1 MAFDIRENLKKLPD
15 SPGVYLHKDDTG
27 RIIYVGKAIN
37 LKRRVSQ
44 YFRPPEQLDP
54 KTRAMVSHVA
64 SFEYIRVGSE
74 LEALILENNLIKK
87 YQPHYN
93 IDLRDDK
100 TYPYLKVTV
109 KDEWP
114 RLLKTRRVD
123 PDGSRYFGP
132 YSDVG
137 SVNQI
142 IGFLNDTYRLKRC
155 SAQTFPAG
163 FRPCLYYH
171 MGQCSG
177 MCVGSSALSESG
189 TEEDRNRVQA
199 AKDAYAKDIAEVL
212 AILDGKNRDLVKS
225 LTDAMNEASMELR
238 FEDAARFRDRL
249 TAVNAIAEK
258 QRITLK
264 GPAEMDIVL
273 TVSSEKRRYG
283 IVFFVR
289 DGKLSGRESY
299 PIGRDVPG
307 GPDELTAAFMK
318 QYYAD
323 SLTIPKEILTDTELT
338 ERALLESWLSEM
350 RGSLVSVTVPKRG
363 EKRSLLGLARR
374 DVVQMLSFLDEKAAN
389 DEEKARGCNRLL
401 QKILDGGYGEA
412 SRKAGSGEGAAAN
425 AADGRDPAA
434 AAPEAPLL
442 PETGVRIESYDIS
455 HLAGTDTV
463 GGMVVFRDGKPLKKD
478 YRKFRIRGETA
489 GDDEAALQ
497 EVLYRRLR
505 RAIDGDP
512 GFRELPNLFL
522 IDGASGQVSAVK
534 QVLAALDAS
543 QKGATSLSL
552 IPVIGMVKD
561 DRHRTR
567 ALLYEGTE
575 FPLEKEPLLFHFVGA
590 IQEEVHR
597 FSIEYQRSVRGKAMT
612 RSLLDEIPG
621 IGEKRR
627 NALLLRFGSIDRIR
641 EATAEELAETPG
653 MTEAAAEAVLTFLR
667 DHPSRG

>member
-15 SPGVYLHKDDTG
+15 SPGVYMHRDDTG

-109 KDEWP
+109 KEPWP
-114 RLLKTRRVD
+114 RLLKTRRLD

-142 IGFLNDTYRLKRC
+142 IGLLNDIYHLKRC
-155 SAQTFPAG
+155 HAQSFPAG

-171 MGQCSG
+171 MGQCGG
-177 MCVGSSALSESG
+177 MCVGKADPAE
-189 TEEDRNRVQA
+189 
-199 AKDAYAKDIAEVL
+199 YAKDVAEVL
-212 AILDGKNRDLVKS
+212 QILDGRNKELVGR
-225 LTDAMNEASMELR
+225 LTEAMTAASEEMR
-238 FEDAARFRDRL
+238 FEEAARFRDRIS
-249 TAVNAIAEK
+249 AVQAIAEK

-264 GPAEMDIVL
+264 GAAEMDIVL
-273 TVSSEKRRYG
+273 TTESAKRRYG
-283 IVFFVR
+283 VVFFVR
-289 DGKLSGRESY
+289 GGKLSGRDSF
-299 PIGRDVPG
+299 PLGRDVPG
-307 GPDELTAAFMK
+307 ERDELTAAFLK

-323 SLTIPKEILTDTELT
+323 SLAIPKEILTDTELPD
-338 ERALLESWLSEM
+338 RALLEDWLSSLH
-350 RGSLVSVTVPKRG
+350 GSRVSISVPKRG
-363 EKRSLLGLARR
+363 EKRALLSLAER
-374 DVVQMLSFLDEKAAN
+374 DVVQMLEYLDEKAAN
-389 DEEKARGCNRLL
+389 EEEKARGCNRLL
-401 QKILDGGYGEA
+401 QRLLDGAYGV
-412 SRKAGSGEGAAAN
+412 GEQAAAE
-425 AADGRDPAA
+425 AAAGRGAQSAAPAA
-434 AAPEAPLL
+434 EPPLL

-478 YRKFRIRGETA
+478 YRKFRVRGETA

-522 IDGASGQVSAVK
+522 IDGAAGQVAAVK
-534 QVLAALDAS
+534 QVLTALDAS
-543 QKGATSLSL
+543 QKGATSLSS
-552 IPVIGMVKD
+552 IPVVGMVKD

-567 ALLYEGTE
+567 ALLCEGRE
-575 FPLEKEPLLFHFVGA
+575 FPLEDEPLLFHFVGA

-597 FSIEYQRSVRGKAMT
+597 FSIEYQRSLRGKNMT
-612 RSLLDEIPG
+612 RSVLEEIPG

-627 NALLLRFGSIDRIR
+627 NALLLRFGSVDRIR

-653 MTEAAAEAVLTFLR
+653 MTLAAAESVFRFLR
-667 DHPSRG
+667 EHPAR

>member
-15 SPGVYLHKDDTG
+15 SPGVYMHKDDTG

-109 KDEWP
+109 KEPWP
-114 RLLKTRRVD
+114 RLLKTRRLD

-155 SAQTFPAG
+155 HALTFPEG

-177 MCVGSSALSESG
+177 MCVGGIDPVSYG
-189 TEEDRNRVQA
+189 
-199 AKDAYAKDIAEVL
+199 KDVAEVL
-212 AILDGKNRDLVKS
+212 QILDGKNRELVER
-225 LTDAMNEASMELR
+225 LTGEMNEASEEMR
-238 FEDAARFRDRL
+238 FEDAARYRDRIA
-249 TAVNAIAEK
+249 AVTAIAEK
-258 QRITLK
+258 QRITLR
-264 GPAEMDIVL
+264 GPAEIDIVL
-273 TVSSEKRRYG
+273 TTESEKRRYG

-289 DGKLSGRESY
+289 NGKLSGRDSF
-299 PIGRDVPG
+299 PLGRDVPG
-307 GPDELTAAFMK
+307 GRDELTAAFLR

-323 SLTIPKEILTDTELT
+323 SLAIPKEILTDTELPDR
-338 ERALLESWLSEM
+338 ELLENWLSELH
-350 RGSLVSVTVPKRG
+350 GSRVSISVPKRG
-363 EKRSLLGLARR
+363 EKRALLGLAER
-374 DVVQMLSFLDEKAAN
+374 DVTQMLAYLDEKAAN
-389 DEEKARGCNRLL
+389 EEEKARGCNRLL
-401 QKILDGGYGEA
+401 QTLLDGAYGEA
-412 SRKAGSGEGAAAN
+412 AE
-425 AADGRDPAA
+425 P
-434 AAPEAPLL
+434 PLL

-478 YRKFRIRGETA
+478 YRKFRVRGETA

-505 RAIDGDP
+505 RALDGDP

-522 IDGASGQVSAVK
+522 IDGAAGQVSAVK
-534 QVLAALDAS
+534 QVLLALDAS
-543 QKGATSLSL
+543 GKGATSLAR

-567 ALLYEGTE
+567 ALLCEGVE
-575 FPLEKEPLLFHFVGA
+575 FPLENEPLLFHFVGA

-597 FSIEYQRSVRGKAMT
+597 FSIEYQRSLRGKNMT
-612 RSLLDEIPG
+612 RSLLEEIPG

-627 NALLLRFGSIDRIR
+627 NALLLRFGSVDAIR
-641 EATAEELAETPG
+641 EATREELAATPG
-653 MTEAAAEAVLTFLR
+653 MTEAAADSVLAFFR
-667 DHPSRG
+667 DRPVR

>member
-15 SPGVYLHKDDTG
+15 SPGVYMHKDDTG

-44 YFRPPEQLDP
+44 YFRPPEQLDA

-109 KDEWP
+109 KDRWP

-142 IGFLNDTYRLKRC
+142 IGFLNDIYRLKRC
-155 SAQTFPAG
+155 NATTFPEG

-171 MGQCSG
+171 MGQCAG
-177 MCVGSSALSESG
+177 MCVGG
-189 TEEDRNRVQA
+189 TDPVSYG
-199 AKDAYAKDIAEVL
+199 KDVAEVIQ
-212 AILDGKNRDLVKS
+212 ILDGKNKELVER
-225 LTDAMNEASMELR
+225 LTEAMNEASEEMR
-238 FEDAARFRDRL
+238 FEDAARYRDRIN
-249 TAVNAIAEK
+249 AVNAIAEK

-264 GPAEMDIVL
+264 GAAEMDIVL
-273 TVSSEKRRYG
+273 TTESEKRRYG

-289 DGKLSGRESY
+289 NGRLSGRDSF
-299 PIGRDVPG
+299 PLGRDVPG
-307 GPDELTAAFMK
+307 GRDELTAAFLK

-323 SLTIPKEILTDTELT
+323 SLAIPKEILTDTEP
-338 ERALLESWLSEM
+338 EDRVLLEDWLSKL
-350 RGSLVSVTVPKRG
+350 RGSRVAISVPKRG
-363 EKRSLLGLARR
+363 EKRALLGLAER
-374 DVVQMLSFLDEKAAN
+374 DVTQMLAYLDEKAAN
-389 DEEKARGCNRLL
+389 EEEKARGASRLL
-401 QKILDGGYGEA
+401 QNVLDCAYGKGREDA
-412 SRKAGSGEGAAAN
+412 SS
-425 AADGRDPAA
+425 PAA
-434 AAPEAPLL
+434 QAEPPLL

-455 HLAGTDTV
+455 HLAGSDTV

-478 YRKFRIRGETA
+478 YRKFRVRGETA

-505 RAIDGDP
+505 RALDGDP

-522 IDGASGQVSAVK
+522 IDGAAGQTAAVK

-543 QKGATSLSL
+543 RSGATSFSE

-567 ALLYEGTE
+567 ALLCEGVE
-575 FPLEKEPLLFHFVGA
+575 FPLDEEPLLFHFIGA

-597 FSIEYQRSVRGKAMT
+597 FSIEFQRSVRGKNLT
-612 RSLLDEIPG
+612 HSILDEIPG

-627 NALLLRFGSIDRIR
+627 NALLLRFGSVDRIR
-641 EATAEELAETPG
+641 EATREELAGTPG
-653 MTEAAAEAVLTFLR
+653 MTESAAGAVLAFFQDR
-667 DHPSRG
+667 PAR